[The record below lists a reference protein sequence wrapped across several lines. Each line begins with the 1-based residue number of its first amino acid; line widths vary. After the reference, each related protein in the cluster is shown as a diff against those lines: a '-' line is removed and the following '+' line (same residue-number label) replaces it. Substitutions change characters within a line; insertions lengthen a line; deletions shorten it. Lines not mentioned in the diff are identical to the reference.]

1 MIFFPRGE
9 KSNHTVSTC
18 SHENGRTS
26 LFMHFFIVHTP
37 DSVTFY
43 IPHWSCLC
51 VDRKKRSLENQEKD
65 LTTPC
70 NLIYELLF
78 FIVLFIGRVFCVRLP
93 NVMPKVNFKRPLA
106 ELYFYIIVLF
116 VCVYF

>member
-1 MIFFPRGE
+1 M
-9 KSNHTVSTC
+9 
-18 SHENGRTS
+18 
-26 LFMHFFIVHTP
+26 LM
-37 DSVTFY
+37 
-43 IPHWSCLC
+43 C
-51 VDRKKRSLENQEKD
+51 VDRKERSLENQEND

-78 FIVLFIGRVFCVRLP
+78 FIVLFIGRVFRVRLP

>member
-1 MIFFPRGE
+1 M
-9 KSNHTVSTC
+9 
-18 SHENGRTS
+18 
-26 LFMHFFIVHTP
+26 LM
-37 DSVTFY
+37 
-43 IPHWSCLC
+43 C
-51 VDRKKRSLENQEKD
+51 VDRNERSLENREKD

-78 FIVLFIGRVFCVRLP
+78 FIVLFIGRVFFVRLP

>member
-1 MIFFPRGE
+1 M
-9 KSNHTVSTC
+9 
-18 SHENGRTS
+18 
-26 LFMHFFIVHTP
+26 FMHFFL
-37 DSVTFY
+37 
-43 IPHWSCLC
+43 LC
-51 VDRKKRSLENQEKD
+51 IRLTVLRSIYLTGHAYVCGQEGKEFGESRKGSYNPLQ
-65 LTTPC
+65 P
-70 NLIYELLF
+70 NLWTSLF

>member
-1 MIFFPRGE
+1 MKMGE
-9 KSNHTVSTC
+9 LLCLCTF
-18 SHENGRTS
+18 
-26 LFMHFFIVHTP
+26 LIVHTP

-65 LTTPC
+65 LTAPC